1 MPQALTERVLQ
12 DKREGK
18 EPMEKISASKL
29 LAGLVPAGSI
39 PEEVQVESVTTDS
52 REVRPGCI
60 FVAFPGEK
68 FDGHDFAAK
77 ALENGAVYV
86 VVNHPVEGVPAEKAI
101 LCPDS
106 YHAMMVMGANYR
118 SQYHPKMVGVTGSV
132 GKTTTKQMT
141 YAALAGFG
149 ETIKTEGNQ
158 NNELGM
164 PRTLM
169 RIGSSTEYA
178 VIEMGMNHF
187 GEISRLTRAVAP
199 TVGLITNI
207 GVSHIENLGSRAGI
221 LQAKLEILEGMAPD
235 APLIVNMDND
245 MLRTVKLG
253 DRPLLTFAIDDQ
265 SADFTATDIAEQGST
280 TTFTVHH
287 STFTQPVTIPTVG
300 IHNVY
305 NALAA
310 MAVGYVTGVDPA
322 AAASALA
329 NYVPAGMRQNLV
341 QVGGVQVIEDCYNAS
356 PDSMRAALQTLGKL
370 PVHRRYAVL
379 GAMLELGDYA
389 KEAHTQVGKM
399 AAENGIDGVL
409 AYGADAAYI
418 VEAAKQAGLEN
429 ARLFDT
435 KEALAQSLA
444 QQVKPGDGVLF
455 KGSRGMHLEDVM
467 HTVYERWEKA

>member
-1 MPQALTERVLQ
+1 MKAFTLQEAAAALGLPQMQAQATLTDVCTDTRKIQPGSLFVCLRGER
-12 DKREGK
+12 
-18 EPMEKISASKL
+18 
-29 LAGLVPAGSI
+29 
-39 PEEVQVESVTTDS
+39 
-52 REVRPGCI
+52 
-60 FVAFPGEK
+60 
-68 FDGHDFAAK
+68 FDGHSFASQAAQLGAAALLVDHPVDADVPQLVVTDTGK
-77 ALENGAVYV
+77 ALLQLAGWYRRRFQLPV
-86 VVNHPVEGVPAEKAI
+86 VG
-101 LCPDS
+101 L
-106 YHAMMVMGANYR
+106 
-118 SQYHPKMVGVTGSV
+118 TGSV
-132 GKTTTKQMT
+132 GKTTTKEFI
-141 YAALAGFG
+141 ALVLGAKYN
-149 ETIKTEGNQ
+149 TLKTQGNL
-158 NNELGM
+158 NNE
-164 PRTLM
+164 
-169 RIGSSTEYA
+169 IGVPQMLFRLEDSHAAA

-235 APLIVNMDND
+235 APLIVNIDND

-265 SADFTATDIAEQGST
+265 RADFTATDIAEQGST

-287 STFTQPVTIPTVG
+287 STFTRPVTIPTVG

-435 KEALAQSLA
+435 KEALAQSLT
-444 QQVKPGDGVLF
+444 QQVQPGDGVLF

>member
-1 MPQALTERVLQ
+1 MKAFTLQEAAAALGLPQMQAQATLADVCTDTRKIQPGSLFVCLRGER
-12 DKREGK
+12 
-18 EPMEKISASKL
+18 
-29 LAGLVPAGSI
+29 
-39 PEEVQVESVTTDS
+39 
-52 REVRPGCI
+52 
-60 FVAFPGEK
+60 
-68 FDGHDFAAK
+68 FDGHSFASQAAQLGAAALLADHPVDADVPQLVVTDTGK
-77 ALENGAVYV
+77 ALLQLAGWYRRRFQLPV
-86 VVNHPVEGVPAEKAI
+86 VG
-101 LCPDS
+101 L
-106 YHAMMVMGANYR
+106 
-118 SQYHPKMVGVTGSV
+118 TGSV
-132 GKTTTKQMT
+132 GKTTTKEFI
-141 YAALAGFG
+141 ALVLGAKYN
-149 ETIKTEGNQ
+149 TLKTQGNL
-158 NNELGM
+158 NNE
-164 PRTLM
+164 
-169 RIGSSTEYA
+169 IGVPQMLFRLEDSHTAA

-444 QQVKPGDGVLF
+444 QQVQPGDGVLF

>member
-1 MPQALTERVLQ
+1 MKAFTLQEAAAALGLPQMQAQATLADVCTDTRKIQPGSLFVCLRGER
-12 DKREGK
+12 
-18 EPMEKISASKL
+18 
-29 LAGLVPAGSI
+29 
-39 PEEVQVESVTTDS
+39 
-52 REVRPGCI
+52 
-60 FVAFPGEK
+60 
-68 FDGHDFAAK
+68 FDGHSFASQAAQLGAA
-77 ALENGAVYV
+77 ALLVD
-86 VVNHPVEGVPAEKAI
+86 HPVDADVPQLVVTDTGKAM
-101 LCPDS
+101 LQL
-106 YHAMMVMGANYR
+106 AGWYR
-118 SQYHPKMVGVTGSV
+118 RRFQLPVVGLTGSV
-132 GKTTTKQMT
+132 GKTTTKEFI
-141 YAALAGFG
+141 ALVLGAKYN
-149 ETIKTEGNQ
+149 TLKTQGNL
-158 NNELGM
+158 NNE
-164 PRTLM
+164 
-169 RIGSSTEYA
+169 IGVPQMLFRLEDSHTAA

-444 QQVKPGDGVLF
+444 QQVQPGDGVLF

>member
-1 MPQALTERVLQ
+1 MKAFTLQEAAAALGLPQMQAQATLADVCTDTRKIQPGSLFVCLRGER
-12 DKREGK
+12 
-18 EPMEKISASKL
+18 
-29 LAGLVPAGSI
+29 
-39 PEEVQVESVTTDS
+39 
-52 REVRPGCI
+52 
-60 FVAFPGEK
+60 
-68 FDGHDFAAK
+68 FDGHSFASQAAQLGAAALLVDHPVDADVPQLVVTDTGK
-77 ALENGAVYV
+77 ALLQLAGWYRRRFQLPV
-86 VVNHPVEGVPAEKAI
+86 VG
-101 LCPDS
+101 L
-106 YHAMMVMGANYR
+106 
-118 SQYHPKMVGVTGSV
+118 TGSV
-132 GKTTTKQMT
+132 GKTTTKEFI
-141 YAALAGFG
+141 ALVLGAKYN
-149 ETIKTEGNQ
+149 TLKTQGNL
-158 NNELGM
+158 NNE
-164 PRTLM
+164 
-169 RIGSSTEYA
+169 IGVPQMLFRLEDSHTAA

-235 APLIVNMDND
+235 APLIVNIDND

-265 SADFTATDIAEQGST
+265 SADFTATDIAEQGSIT
-280 TTFTVHH
+280 AFTVHH
-287 STFTQPVTIPTVG
+287 STFIQPVTIPTVG

-444 QQVKPGDGVLF
+444 QQVQPGDGVLF

>member
-1 MPQALTERVLQ
+1 MKAFTLQEAAAALGLPQMQAQATLADVCTDTRKIQPGSLFVCLRGER
-12 DKREGK
+12 
-18 EPMEKISASKL
+18 
-29 LAGLVPAGSI
+29 
-39 PEEVQVESVTTDS
+39 
-52 REVRPGCI
+52 
-60 FVAFPGEK
+60 
-68 FDGHDFAAK
+68 FDGHSFVSQAAQLGAAALLVDHPVDADVPQLVVTDTGK
-77 ALENGAVYV
+77 ALLQLAGWYRRRFQLPV
-86 VVNHPVEGVPAEKAI
+86 VG
-101 LCPDS
+101 L
-106 YHAMMVMGANYR
+106 
-118 SQYHPKMVGVTGSV
+118 TGSV
-132 GKTTTKQMT
+132 GKTTTKEFI
-141 YAALAGFG
+141 ALVLGAKYN
-149 ETIKTEGNQ
+149 TLKTQGNL
-158 NNELGM
+158 NNE
-164 PRTLM
+164 
-169 RIGSSTEYA
+169 IGVPQMLFRLEDSHTAA

-287 STFTQPVTIPTVG
+287 SAFTQPVTIPTVG

-370 PVHRRYAVL
+370 PVRRRYAVL

-444 QQVKPGDGVLF
+444 QQVQPGDGVLF

>member
-1 MPQALTERVLQ
+1 MKAFTLQEAAAALGLPQMQAQATLADVCTDTRKIQPGSLFVCLRGER
-12 DKREGK
+12 
-18 EPMEKISASKL
+18 
-29 LAGLVPAGSI
+29 
-39 PEEVQVESVTTDS
+39 
-52 REVRPGCI
+52 
-60 FVAFPGEK
+60 
-68 FDGHDFAAK
+68 FDGHSFASQAAQLGAAALLVDHPVDADVPQLVVTDTGK
-77 ALENGAVYV
+77 ALLQLAGWYRRRFQLPV
-86 VVNHPVEGVPAEKAI
+86 VG
-101 LCPDS
+101 L
-106 YHAMMVMGANYR
+106 
-118 SQYHPKMVGVTGSV
+118 TGSV
-132 GKTTTKQMT
+132 GKTTTKEFI
-141 YAALAGFG
+141 ALVLGAKYN
-149 ETIKTEGNQ
+149 TLKTQGNL
-158 NNELGM
+158 NNE
-164 PRTLM
+164 
-169 RIGSSTEYA
+169 IGVPQMLFRLEDSHTAA

-310 MAVGYVTGVDPA
+310 MAVGYVTGVEPA

-409 AYGADAAYI
+409 AYGTDAAYI

-444 QQVKPGDGVLF
+444 QQVQPGDGVLF

>member
-1 MPQALTERVLQ
+1 MKAFTLQEAAAALGLPQMQAQATLADVCTDTRKIQPGSLFVCLRGER
-12 DKREGK
+12 
-18 EPMEKISASKL
+18 
-29 LAGLVPAGSI
+29 
-39 PEEVQVESVTTDS
+39 
-52 REVRPGCI
+52 
-60 FVAFPGEK
+60 
-68 FDGHDFAAK
+68 FDGHSFASQAAQLGAAALLVDHPVDADVPQLVVTDTGK
-77 ALENGAVYV
+77 ALLQLAGWYRRRFQLPV
-86 VVNHPVEGVPAEKAI
+86 VG
-101 LCPDS
+101 L
-106 YHAMMVMGANYR
+106 
-118 SQYHPKMVGVTGSV
+118 TGSV
-132 GKTTTKQMT
+132 GKTTTKEFI
-141 YAALAGFG
+141 ALVLGAKYN
-149 ETIKTEGNQ
+149 TLKTQGNL
-158 NNELGM
+158 NNE
-164 PRTLM
+164 
-169 RIGSSTEYA
+169 IGVPQMLFRLEDSHTAA

-245 MLRTVKLG
+245 MLRTIKLG

-444 QQVKPGDGVLF
+444 QQVQPGDGVLF

>member
-1 MPQALTERVLQ
+1 MKAFTLQEAAAALGLPQMQAQATLADVCTDTRKIQPGSLFVCLRGER
-12 DKREGK
+12 
-18 EPMEKISASKL
+18 
-29 LAGLVPAGSI
+29 
-39 PEEVQVESVTTDS
+39 
-52 REVRPGCI
+52 
-60 FVAFPGEK
+60 
-68 FDGHDFAAK
+68 FDGHSFASQAAQLGAAALLVDHPVDADVPQLVVTDTGK
-77 ALENGAVYV
+77 ALLQLAGWYRRRFQLPV
-86 VVNHPVEGVPAEKAI
+86 VG
-101 LCPDS
+101 L
-106 YHAMMVMGANYR
+106 
-118 SQYHPKMVGVTGSV
+118 TGSV
-132 GKTTTKQMT
+132 GKTTTKEFI
-141 YAALAGFG
+141 ALVLGAKYN
-149 ETIKTEGNQ
+149 TLKTQGNL
-158 NNELGM
+158 NNE
-164 PRTLM
+164 
-169 RIGSSTEYA
+169 IGVPQMLFRLEDSHTAA

-287 STFTQPVTIPTVG
+287 SAFTQPVTIPAVG

-370 PVHRRYAVL
+370 PVRRRYAVL

-444 QQVKPGDGVLF
+444 QQVQPGDGVLF

>member
-1 MPQALTERVLQ
+1 MKAFTLQEAAAALGLPQMQAQATLADVCTDTRKIQPGSLFVCLRGER
-12 DKREGK
+12 
-18 EPMEKISASKL
+18 
-29 LAGLVPAGSI
+29 
-39 PEEVQVESVTTDS
+39 
-52 REVRPGCI
+52 
-60 FVAFPGEK
+60 
-68 FDGHDFAAK
+68 FDGHSFASQAAQLGAAALLVDHPVDADVPQLVVTDTGK
-77 ALENGAVYV
+77 ALLQLAGWYRRRFQLPV
-86 VVNHPVEGVPAEKAI
+86 VG
-101 LCPDS
+101 L
-106 YHAMMVMGANYR
+106 
-118 SQYHPKMVGVTGSV
+118 TGSV
-132 GKTTTKQMT
+132 GKTTTKEFI
-141 YAALAGFG
+141 ALVLGAKYN
-149 ETIKTEGNQ
+149 TLKTQGNL
-158 NNELGM
+158 NNE
-164 PRTLM
+164 
-169 RIGSSTEYA
+169 IGVPQMLFRLEDSHTAA

-310 MAVGYVTGVDPA
+310 MAVGYVTGVNPA

-444 QQVKPGDGVLF
+444 QQVQPGDGVLF

>member
-1 MPQALTERVLQ
+1 MKAFTLQEAAAALGLPQMQAQATLADVCTDTRKIQPGSLFVCLRGER
-12 DKREGK
+12 
-18 EPMEKISASKL
+18 
-29 LAGLVPAGSI
+29 
-39 PEEVQVESVTTDS
+39 
-52 REVRPGCI
+52 
-60 FVAFPGEK
+60 
-68 FDGHDFAAK
+68 FDGHSFASQAAQLGAAALLVDHPVDADVPQLVVTDTGK
-77 ALENGAVYV
+77 ALLQLAGWYRRRFQLPV
-86 VVNHPVEGVPAEKAI
+86 VG
-101 LCPDS
+101 L
-106 YHAMMVMGANYR
+106 
-118 SQYHPKMVGVTGSV
+118 TGSV
-132 GKTTTKQMT
+132 GKTTTKEFI
-141 YAALAGFG
+141 ALVLGAKYN
-149 ETIKTEGNQ
+149 TLKTQGNL
-158 NNELGM
+158 NNE
-164 PRTLM
+164 
-169 RIGSSTEYA
+169 IGVPQMLFRLEDSHTAA

-287 STFTQPVTIPTVG
+287 SAFTQPVTIPTVG

-370 PVHRRYAVL
+370 PVRRRYAVL

-429 ARLFDT
+429 ARQFDT

-444 QQVKPGDGVLF
+444 QQVQPGDGVLF

>member
-1 MPQALTERVLQ
+1 MKAFTLQEAAAALGLPQMQAQATLADVCTDTRKIQPGSLFVCLRGER
-12 DKREGK
+12 
-18 EPMEKISASKL
+18 
-29 LAGLVPAGSI
+29 
-39 PEEVQVESVTTDS
+39 
-52 REVRPGCI
+52 
-60 FVAFPGEK
+60 
-68 FDGHDFAAK
+68 FDGHSFASQAAQLGAAALLVDHPVDADVPQLVVTDTGK
-77 ALENGAVYV
+77 ALLQLAGWYRRRFQLPV
-86 VVNHPVEGVPAEKAI
+86 VG
-101 LCPDS
+101 L
-106 YHAMMVMGANYR
+106 
-118 SQYHPKMVGVTGSV
+118 TGSV
-132 GKTTTKQMT
+132 GKTTTKEFI
-141 YAALAGFG
+141 ALVLGAKYN
-149 ETIKTEGNQ
+149 TLKTQGNL
-158 NNELGM
+158 NNE
-164 PRTLM
+164 
-169 RIGSSTEYA
+169 IGVPQMLFRLEDSHTAA

-207 GVSHIENLGSRAGI
+207 GVSHIENLGSRPGI

-235 APLIVNMDND
+235 APLIVNIDND

-265 SADFTATDIAEQGST
+265 RADFTATDIAEQGST

-287 STFTQPVTIPTVG
+287 STFTRSVTIPTVG

-418 VEAAKQAGLEN
+418 VEAAKQTGLEN

-444 QQVKPGDGVLF
+444 QQVQPGDGVLF

>member
-1 MPQALTERVLQ
+1 MKAFTLQEAAAALGLPQMQAQATLADVCTDTRKIQPGSLFVCLRGER
-12 DKREGK
+12 
-18 EPMEKISASKL
+18 
-29 LAGLVPAGSI
+29 
-39 PEEVQVESVTTDS
+39 
-52 REVRPGCI
+52 
-60 FVAFPGEK
+60 
-68 FDGHDFAAK
+68 FDGHSFASQAAQLGAAALLVDHPVDADVPQLVVTDTGK
-77 ALENGAVYV
+77 ALLQLAGWYRRRFQLPV
-86 VVNHPVEGVPAEKAI
+86 VG
-101 LCPDS
+101 L
-106 YHAMMVMGANYR
+106 
-118 SQYHPKMVGVTGSV
+118 TGSV
-132 GKTTTKQMT
+132 GKTTTKEFI
-141 YAALAGFG
+141 ALVLGAKYN
-149 ETIKTEGNQ
+149 TLKTQGNL
-158 NNELGM
+158 NNE
-164 PRTLM
+164 
-169 RIGSSTEYA
+169 IGVPQMLFRLEDSHTAA

-235 APLIVNMDND
+235 APLIVNIDND

-287 STFTQPVTIPTVG
+287 TTFTQPVTISTVG

-310 MAVGYVTGVDPA
+310 MAVGYVTGVNPA
-322 AAASALA
+322 AAAAALA

-435 KEALAQSLA
+435 KESLAQSLA
-444 QQVKPGDGVLF
+444 QQVQPGDGVLF

>member
-1 MPQALTERVLQ
+1 MKAFTLQEAAAALGLPQMQAQATLADVCTDTRKIQLGSLFVCLRGER
-12 DKREGK
+12 
-18 EPMEKISASKL
+18 
-29 LAGLVPAGSI
+29 
-39 PEEVQVESVTTDS
+39 
-52 REVRPGCI
+52 
-60 FVAFPGEK
+60 
-68 FDGHDFAAK
+68 FDGHSFASQAAQLGAAALLVDHPVDADVPQLVVTDTGK
-77 ALENGAVYV
+77 ALLQLAGWYRRRFQLPV
-86 VVNHPVEGVPAEKAI
+86 VG
-101 LCPDS
+101 L
-106 YHAMMVMGANYR
+106 
-118 SQYHPKMVGVTGSV
+118 TGSV
-132 GKTTTKQMT
+132 GKTTTKEFI
-141 YAALAGFG
+141 ALVLGAKYN
-149 ETIKTEGNQ
+149 TLKTQGNL
-158 NNELGM
+158 NNE
-164 PRTLM
+164 
-169 RIGSSTEYA
+169 IGVPQMLFRLEDSHTAA

-235 APLIVNMDND
+235 APLIVNIDND

-265 SADFTATDIAEQGST
+265 RADFTATDIAEQGST

-287 STFTQPVTIPTVG
+287 STFTRPVTIPTVG

-444 QQVKPGDGVLF
+444 QQVQPGDGVLF

>member
-1 MPQALTERVLQ
+1 MKAFTLQEAAAALGLPQMQAQATLADVYTDTRKIQPGSLFVCLRGER
-12 DKREGK
+12 
-18 EPMEKISASKL
+18 
-29 LAGLVPAGSI
+29 
-39 PEEVQVESVTTDS
+39 
-52 REVRPGCI
+52 
-60 FVAFPGEK
+60 
-68 FDGHDFAAK
+68 FDGHTFAPQAAQLGAA
-77 ALENGAVYV
+77 ALLVD
-86 VVNHPVEGVPAEKAI
+86 HPVEANVPQLVVNDTGKA
-101 LCPDS
+101 LLQL
-106 YHAMMVMGANYR
+106 AGWYR
-118 SQYHPKMVGVTGSV
+118 RRFRLPVVGLTGSV
-132 GKTTTKQMT
+132 GKTTTKEFT
-141 YAALAGFG
+141 ALVLGAKYN
-149 ETIKTEGNQ
+149 TLKTQGNL
-158 NNELGM
+158 NNE
-164 PRTLM
+164 
-169 RIGSSTEYA
+169 IGVPQMLFRLEDSHTAA

-221 LQAKLEILEGMAPD
+221 LQAKLEILEGMAPG
-235 APLIVNMDND
+235 APLIVNIDND

-265 SADFTATDIAEQGST
+265 SADFTATDIAEQRSST
-280 TTFTVHH
+280 AFTVHH

-322 AAASALA
+322 AAAAALA

-379 GAMLELGDYA
+379 GAMLELGNYA

-418 VEAAKQAGLEN
+418 VEAARQAGLEN

-435 KEALAQSLA
+435 KEALARSLA
-444 QQVKPGDGVLF
+444 QQVQPGDGVLF

>member
-1 MPQALTERVLQ
+1 MKAFTLQEAAAALGLPQMQAQATLADVCTDTRKIQPGSLFVCLRGER
-12 DKREGK
+12 
-18 EPMEKISASKL
+18 
-29 LAGLVPAGSI
+29 
-39 PEEVQVESVTTDS
+39 
-52 REVRPGCI
+52 
-60 FVAFPGEK
+60 
-68 FDGHDFAAK
+68 FDGHSFASQAAQLGAAALLVDHPVDADVPQLVVTDTGK
-77 ALENGAVYV
+77 ALLQLAGWYRRRFQLPV
-86 VVNHPVEGVPAEKAI
+86 VG
-101 LCPDS
+101 L
-106 YHAMMVMGANYR
+106 
-118 SQYHPKMVGVTGSV
+118 TGSV
-132 GKTTTKQMT
+132 GKTTTKEFI
-141 YAALAGFG
+141 ALVLGAKYN
-149 ETIKTEGNQ
+149 TLKTQGNL
-158 NNELGM
+158 NNE
-164 PRTLM
+164 
-169 RIGSSTEYA
+169 IGVPQMLFRLEDSHTAA

-235 APLIVNMDND
+235 APLIVNIDND

-310 MAVGYVTGVDPA
+310 MAVGYATGVDSA

-444 QQVKPGDGVLF
+444 QQVQPGDGVLF

>member
-1 MPQALTERVLQ
+1 MKAFTLQEAAAALGLPQMQAQATLADVCTDTRKIQPGSLFVCLRGER
-12 DKREGK
+12 
-18 EPMEKISASKL
+18 
-29 LAGLVPAGSI
+29 
-39 PEEVQVESVTTDS
+39 
-52 REVRPGCI
+52 
-60 FVAFPGEK
+60 
-68 FDGHDFAAK
+68 FDGHTFAPQAAQLGAAALLVDHPVDADVPQLVVTDTGK
-77 ALENGAVYV
+77 ALLQLAGWYRRRFRLPV
-86 VVNHPVEGVPAEKAI
+86 VG
-101 LCPDS
+101 L
-106 YHAMMVMGANYR
+106 
-118 SQYHPKMVGVTGSV
+118 TGSV
-132 GKTTTKQMT
+132 GKTTTKEFI
-141 YAALAGFG
+141 ALVLGAKYN
-149 ETIKTEGNQ
+149 TLKTQGNL
-158 NNELGM
+158 NNE
-164 PRTLM
+164 
-169 RIGSSTEYA
+169 IGVPQMLFRLEDSHTAA

-235 APLIVNMDND
+235 APLIVNVDND

-280 TTFTVHH
+280 TAFTVHH
-287 STFTQPVTIPTVG
+287 STFTQSVTIPTVG

-310 MAVGYVTGVDPA
+310 MAVGYATGVDPA
-322 AAASALA
+322 AAAAALA

-444 QQVKPGDGVLF
+444 QQVQPGDGVLF

>member
-1 MPQALTERVLQ
+1 MKAFTLQEAAAALGLPQMQAQATLADVCTDTRKIQPGSLFVCLRGER
-12 DKREGK
+12 
-18 EPMEKISASKL
+18 
-29 LAGLVPAGSI
+29 
-39 PEEVQVESVTTDS
+39 
-52 REVRPGCI
+52 
-60 FVAFPGEK
+60 
-68 FDGHDFAAK
+68 FDGHSFASQAAQLGAAALLVDHPVAADVPQLVVTDTGK
-77 ALENGAVYV
+77 ALLQLAGWYRRRFQLPV
-86 VVNHPVEGVPAEKAI
+86 VG
-101 LCPDS
+101 L
-106 YHAMMVMGANYR
+106 
-118 SQYHPKMVGVTGSV
+118 TGSV
-132 GKTTTKQMT
+132 GKTTTKEFI
-141 YAALAGFG
+141 ALVLGAKYN
-149 ETIKTEGNQ
+149 TLKTQGNL
-158 NNELGM
+158 NNE
-164 PRTLM
+164 
-169 RIGSSTEYA
+169 IGVPQMLFRLEDSHTAA

-207 GVSHIENLGSRAGI
+207 GVSHIENLGSRPGI

-235 APLIVNMDND
+235 APLIVNIDND

-265 SADFTATDIAEQGST
+265 RADFTATDIAEQGST

-287 STFTQPVTIPTVG
+287 STFTRSVTIPTVG

-444 QQVKPGDGVLF
+444 QQVQPGDGVLF

>member
-1 MPQALTERVLQ
+1 MKAFTLQEAAAALGVPQMQAQATLADVCTDTRKIQPGSLFVCLRGER
-12 DKREGK
+12 
-18 EPMEKISASKL
+18 
-29 LAGLVPAGSI
+29 
-39 PEEVQVESVTTDS
+39 
-52 REVRPGCI
+52 
-60 FVAFPGEK
+60 
-68 FDGHDFAAK
+68 FDGHSFASQAAQLGAAALLADHPVDADVPQLVVTDTGK
-77 ALENGAVYV
+77 ALLQLAGWYRRRFQLPV
-86 VVNHPVEGVPAEKAI
+86 VG
-101 LCPDS
+101 L
-106 YHAMMVMGANYR
+106 
-118 SQYHPKMVGVTGSV
+118 TGSV
-132 GKTTTKQMT
+132 GKTTTKEFI
-141 YAALAGFG
+141 ALVLGAKYN
-149 ETIKTEGNQ
+149 TLKTQGNL
-158 NNELGM
+158 NNE
-164 PRTLM
+164 
-169 RIGSSTEYA
+169 IGVPQMLFRLEDSHTAA

-310 MAVGYVTGVDPA
+310 MAVGYVTGVDSA

-444 QQVKPGDGVLF
+444 QQVQPGDGVLF

>member
-1 MPQALTERVLQ
+1 MKAFTLQEAAAALGLPQMQAQATLADVCTDTRKIQPGSLFVCLRGER
-12 DKREGK
+12 
-18 EPMEKISASKL
+18 
-29 LAGLVPAGSI
+29 
-39 PEEVQVESVTTDS
+39 
-52 REVRPGCI
+52 
-60 FVAFPGEK
+60 
-68 FDGHDFAAK
+68 FDGHSFASQAAQLGAAALLVDHPVDADVPQLVVTDTGK
-77 ALENGAVYV
+77 ALLQWAGWYRRRFQLPV
-86 VVNHPVEGVPAEKAI
+86 VG
-101 LCPDS
+101 L
-106 YHAMMVMGANYR
+106 
-118 SQYHPKMVGVTGSV
+118 TGSV
-132 GKTTTKQMT
+132 GKTTTKEFI
-141 YAALAGFG
+141 ALVLGAKYN
-149 ETIKTEGNQ
+149 TLKTQGNL
-158 NNELGM
+158 NNE
-164 PRTLM
+164 
-169 RIGSSTEYA
+169 IGVPQMLFRLEDSHTAA

-235 APLIVNMDND
+235 APLIVNIDND

-265 SADFTATDIAEQGST
+265 RADFTATDIAEQGST

-287 STFTQPVTIPTVG
+287 STFTRPVTIPTVG

-444 QQVKPGDGVLF
+444 QQVQPGDGVLF

>member
-1 MPQALTERVLQ
+1 MKAFTLQEAAAALGLPQMQAQATLADVCTDTRKIQPGSLFVCLRGER
-12 DKREGK
+12 
-18 EPMEKISASKL
+18 
-29 LAGLVPAGSI
+29 
-39 PEEVQVESVTTDS
+39 
-52 REVRPGCI
+52 
-60 FVAFPGEK
+60 
-68 FDGHDFAAK
+68 FDGHSFASQAAQLGAAALLVDHSVDADVPQLVVTDTGK
-77 ALENGAVYV
+77 ALLQLAGWYRRRFQLPV
-86 VVNHPVEGVPAEKAI
+86 VG
-101 LCPDS
+101 L
-106 YHAMMVMGANYR
+106 
-118 SQYHPKMVGVTGSV
+118 TGSV
-132 GKTTTKQMT
+132 GKTTTKEFI
-141 YAALAGFG
+141 ALVLGAKYN
-149 ETIKTEGNQ
+149 TLKTQGNL
-158 NNELGM
+158 NNE
-164 PRTLM
+164 
-169 RIGSSTEYA
+169 IGVPQMLFRLEDSHTAA

-207 GVSHIENLGSRAGI
+207 GVSHIENLGSRSGI

-435 KEALAQSLA
+435 KEALVQSLA
-444 QQVKPGDGVLF
+444 QQVQPGDGVLF

>member
-1 MPQALTERVLQ
+1 MKAFTLQEAAAALGLPQMQAQATLADVCTDTRKIQPGSLFVCLRGER
-12 DKREGK
+12 
-18 EPMEKISASKL
+18 
-29 LAGLVPAGSI
+29 
-39 PEEVQVESVTTDS
+39 
-52 REVRPGCI
+52 
-60 FVAFPGEK
+60 
-68 FDGHDFAAK
+68 FDGHSFASQAAQLGAAALLVDHPVDADVPQLVVTDTGK
-77 ALENGAVYV
+77 ALLQLAGWYRRRFQLPV
-86 VVNHPVEGVPAEKAI
+86 VG
-101 LCPDS
+101 L
-106 YHAMMVMGANYR
+106 
-118 SQYHPKMVGVTGSV
+118 TGSV
-132 GKTTTKQMT
+132 GKTTTKEFI
-141 YAALAGFG
+141 ALVLGAKYN
-149 ETIKTEGNQ
+149 TLKTQGNL
-158 NNELGM
+158 NNE
-164 PRTLM
+164 
-169 RIGSSTEYA
+169 IGVPQMLFRLEDSHTAA

-235 APLIVNMDND
+235 APLIVNIDND

-310 MAVGYVTGVDPA
+310 MAVGYVTGVDHA

-370 PVHRRYAVL
+370 PVNRRYAVL

-444 QQVKPGDGVLF
+444 QQVQPGDGVLF

>member
-1 MPQALTERVLQ
+1 MKAFTLQEAAAALGLPQMQAQATLADVCTDTRKIQPGSLFVCLRGER
-12 DKREGK
+12 
-18 EPMEKISASKL
+18 
-29 LAGLVPAGSI
+29 
-39 PEEVQVESVTTDS
+39 
-52 REVRPGCI
+52 
-60 FVAFPGEK
+60 
-68 FDGHDFAAK
+68 FDGHSFASQASQLGAAALLVDHPVDADVPQLVVTDTGK
-77 ALENGAVYV
+77 ALLQLAGWYRRRFQLPV
-86 VVNHPVEGVPAEKAI
+86 VG
-101 LCPDS
+101 L
-106 YHAMMVMGANYR
+106 
-118 SQYHPKMVGVTGSV
+118 TGSV
-132 GKTTTKQMT
+132 GKTTTKEFI
-141 YAALAGFG
+141 ALVLGAKYN
-149 ETIKTEGNQ
+149 TLKTQGNL
-158 NNELGM
+158 NNE
-164 PRTLM
+164 
-169 RIGSSTEYA
+169 IGVPQMLFRLEDSHTAA

-287 STFTQPVTIPTVG
+287 SAFTQPVTIPTVG

-370 PVHRRYAVL
+370 PVRRRYAVL

-444 QQVKPGDGVLF
+444 QQVQPGDGVLF

>member
-1 MPQALTERVLQ
+1 M
-12 DKREGK
+12 
-18 EPMEKISASKL
+18 
-29 LAGLVPAGSI
+29 
-39 PEEVQVESVTTDS
+39 
-52 REVRPGCI
+52 
-60 FVAFPGEK
+60 
-68 FDGHDFAAK
+68 
-77 ALENGAVYV
+77 
-86 VVNHPVEGVPAEKAI
+86 
-101 LCPDS
+101 
-106 YHAMMVMGANYR
+106 
-118 SQYHPKMVGVTGSV
+118 
-132 GKTTTKQMT
+132 
-141 YAALAGFG
+141 
-149 ETIKTEGNQ
+149 
-158 NNELGM
+158 
-164 PRTLM
+164 
-169 RIGSSTEYA
+169 
-178 VIEMGMNHF
+178 
-187 GEISRLTRAVAP
+187 
-199 TVGLITNI
+199 
-207 GVSHIENLGSRAGI
+207 
-221 LQAKLEILEGMAPD
+221 
-235 APLIVNMDND
+235 
-245 MLRTVKLG
+245 
-253 DRPLLTFAIDDQ
+253 TFAIDDQ

-310 MAVGYVTGVDPA
+310 MAVGYVTGVDPV

-444 QQVKPGDGVLF
+444 QQVQPGDGVLF

>member
-1 MPQALTERVLQ
+1 MKAFTLQEAAAALGLPQMQAQATLADVCTDTRKIQTGSLFVCLRGER
-12 DKREGK
+12 
-18 EPMEKISASKL
+18 
-29 LAGLVPAGSI
+29 
-39 PEEVQVESVTTDS
+39 
-52 REVRPGCI
+52 
-60 FVAFPGEK
+60 
-68 FDGHDFAAK
+68 FDGHSFASQAAQLGAAALLVDHPVDADVPQLVVTDTGK
-77 ALENGAVYV
+77 ALLQLAGWYRRRFQLPV
-86 VVNHPVEGVPAEKAI
+86 VG
-101 LCPDS
+101 L
-106 YHAMMVMGANYR
+106 
-118 SQYHPKMVGVTGSV
+118 TGSV
-132 GKTTTKQMT
+132 GKTTTKEFI
-141 YAALAGFG
+141 ALVLGAKYN
-149 ETIKTEGNQ
+149 TLKTQGNL
-158 NNELGM
+158 NNE
-164 PRTLM
+164 
-169 RIGSSTEYA
+169 IGVPQMLFRLEDSHTAA

-280 TTFTVHH
+280 TSFTVHH

-429 ARLFDT
+429 ARLFDA

-444 QQVKPGDGVLF
+444 QQVQPGDGVLF

>member
-1 MPQALTERVLQ
+1 MKAFTLQEAAAALGLPQMQAQATLADVCTDTRKIQPGSLFVCLRGER
-12 DKREGK
+12 
-18 EPMEKISASKL
+18 
-29 LAGLVPAGSI
+29 
-39 PEEVQVESVTTDS
+39 
-52 REVRPGCI
+52 
-60 FVAFPGEK
+60 
-68 FDGHDFAAK
+68 FDGHSFAPQAAQLGAAALLVDHPVDADVPQLVVTDTGK
-77 ALENGAVYV
+77 ALLQLAGWYRRRFRLPV
-86 VVNHPVEGVPAEKAI
+86 VG
-101 LCPDS
+101 L
-106 YHAMMVMGANYR
+106 
-118 SQYHPKMVGVTGSV
+118 TGSV
-132 GKTTTKQMT
+132 GKTTTKEFI
-141 YAALAGFG
+141 ALVLGAKYN
-149 ETIKTEGNQ
+149 TLKTQGNL
-158 NNELGM
+158 NNE
-164 PRTLM
+164 
-169 RIGSSTEYA
+169 IGVPQMLFRLEDSHTAA

-235 APLIVNMDND
+235 APLIVNIDND

-253 DRPLLTFAIDDQ
+253 ERPLLTFAIDDQ

-310 MAVGYVTGVDPA
+310 MAVGYATGVDPA
-322 AAASALA
+322 AAAAALA

-409 AYGADAAYI
+409 AYGADATYI

-444 QQVKPGDGVLF
+444 QQVQSGDGVLF

>member
-1 MPQALTERVLQ
+1 MKAFTLQEAAAALGLPQMQAQATLADVCTDTRKIQPGSLFVCLRGER
-12 DKREGK
+12 
-18 EPMEKISASKL
+18 
-29 LAGLVPAGSI
+29 
-39 PEEVQVESVTTDS
+39 
-52 REVRPGCI
+52 
-60 FVAFPGEK
+60 
-68 FDGHDFAAK
+68 FDGHSFASQAAQLGAAALLVDHPVDADVPQLVVTDTGK
-77 ALENGAVYV
+77 ALLQLAGWYRRRFQLPV
-86 VVNHPVEGVPAEKAI
+86 VG
-101 LCPDS
+101 L
-106 YHAMMVMGANYR
+106 
-118 SQYHPKMVGVTGSV
+118 TGSV
-132 GKTTTKQMT
+132 GKTTTKEFI
-141 YAALAGFG
+141 ALVLGAKYN
-149 ETIKTEGNQ
+149 TLKTQGNL
-158 NNELGM
+158 NNE
-164 PRTLM
+164 
-169 RIGSSTEYA
+169 IGVPQMLFRLEDSHTAA

-280 TTFTVHH
+280 TTFTVHY
-287 STFTQPVTIPTVG
+287 SAFTQPVTIPTVG

-370 PVHRRYAVL
+370 PVRRRYAVL

-444 QQVKPGDGVLF
+444 QQVQPGDGVLF

>member
-1 MPQALTERVLQ
+1 MKAFTLQEAAAALGLPQMQAQATLADVCTDTRKIQPGSLFVCLRGER
-12 DKREGK
+12 
-18 EPMEKISASKL
+18 
-29 LAGLVPAGSI
+29 
-39 PEEVQVESVTTDS
+39 
-52 REVRPGCI
+52 
-60 FVAFPGEK
+60 
-68 FDGHDFAAK
+68 FDGHSFASQAAQLGAAALLVDHPVDADVPQLVVTDTGK
-77 ALENGAVYV
+77 ALLQLAGWYRRRFQLPV
-86 VVNHPVEGVPAEKAI
+86 VG
-101 LCPDS
+101 L
-106 YHAMMVMGANYR
+106 
-118 SQYHPKMVGVTGSV
+118 TGSV
-132 GKTTTKQMT
+132 GKTTTKEFI
-141 YAALAGFG
+141 ALVLGAKYN
-149 ETIKTEGNQ
+149 TLKTQGNL
-158 NNELGM
+158 NNE
-164 PRTLM
+164 
-169 RIGSSTEYA
+169 IGVPQMLFRLEDSHTAA

-287 STFTQPVTIPTVG
+287 NTFTQPVTIPTVG

-310 MAVGYVTGVDPA
+310 MAVGYVTGVDSA

-444 QQVKPGDGVLF
+444 QQVQPGDGVLF
-455 KGSRGMHLEDVM
+455 KGSRGMQLEDVM

>member
-1 MPQALTERVLQ
+1 MKAFTLQEAAAALGLPQMQAQATLADVCTDTRKIQPGSLFVCLRGER
-12 DKREGK
+12 
-18 EPMEKISASKL
+18 
-29 LAGLVPAGSI
+29 
-39 PEEVQVESVTTDS
+39 
-52 REVRPGCI
+52 
-60 FVAFPGEK
+60 
-68 FDGHDFAAK
+68 FDGHSFASQAAQLGAAALLVDHPVDADVPQLVVTDTGK
-77 ALENGAVYV
+77 ALLQLAGWYRRRFRLPV
-86 VVNHPVEGVPAEKAI
+86 VG
-101 LCPDS
+101 L
-106 YHAMMVMGANYR
+106 
-118 SQYHPKMVGVTGSV
+118 TGSV
-132 GKTTTKQMT
+132 GKTTTKEFI
-141 YAALAGFG
+141 ALVLGAKYN
-149 ETIKTEGNQ
+149 TLKTQGNL
-158 NNELGM
+158 NNE
-164 PRTLM
+164 
-169 RIGSSTEYA
+169 IGVPQMLFRLEDSHTAA

-310 MAVGYVTGVDPA
+310 MAVGYVTGVDHVA
-322 AAASALA
+322 AAAALA

-444 QQVKPGDGVLF
+444 QQVQPGDGVLF

>member
-1 MPQALTERVLQ
+1 MKAFTLQEAAAALGLPQMQAQATLADVCTDTRKIQPGSLFVCLRGER
-12 DKREGK
+12 
-18 EPMEKISASKL
+18 
-29 LAGLVPAGSI
+29 
-39 PEEVQVESVTTDS
+39 
-52 REVRPGCI
+52 
-60 FVAFPGEK
+60 
-68 FDGHDFAAK
+68 FDGHSFASQAAQLGAAALLVDHPVDADVPQLVVTDTGK
-77 ALENGAVYV
+77 ALLQLAGWYRRRFQLPV
-86 VVNHPVEGVPAEKAI
+86 VG
-101 LCPDS
+101 L
-106 YHAMMVMGANYR
+106 
-118 SQYHPKMVGVTGSV
+118 TGSV
-132 GKTTTKQMT
+132 GKTTTKEFI
-141 YAALAGFG
+141 ALVLGAKYN
-149 ETIKTEGNQ
+149 TLKTQGNL
-158 NNELGM
+158 NNE
-164 PRTLM
+164 
-169 RIGSSTEYA
+169 IGVPQMLFRLEDSHTAA

-310 MAVGYVTGVDPA
+310 MAVGYVTGVNPA
-322 AAASALA
+322 AAAAALA

-444 QQVKPGDGVLF
+444 QQVQPGDGVLF

>member
-1 MPQALTERVLQ
+1 MKAFTLQEAAAALGLPQMQAQATLADVCTDTRKIQPGSLFVCLRGER
-12 DKREGK
+12 
-18 EPMEKISASKL
+18 
-29 LAGLVPAGSI
+29 
-39 PEEVQVESVTTDS
+39 
-52 REVRPGCI
+52 
-60 FVAFPGEK
+60 
-68 FDGHDFAAK
+68 FDGHSFASQAAQLGAAALLVDHPVDADVPQLVVTDTGK
-77 ALENGAVYV
+77 ALLQLAGWYRRRFRLPV
-86 VVNHPVEGVPAEKAI
+86 VG
-101 LCPDS
+101 L
-106 YHAMMVMGANYR
+106 
-118 SQYHPKMVGVTGSV
+118 TGSV
-132 GKTTTKQMT
+132 GKTTTKEFI
-141 YAALAGFG
+141 ALVLGAKYN
-149 ETIKTEGNQ
+149 TLKTQGNL
-158 NNELGM
+158 NNE
-164 PRTLM
+164 
-169 RIGSSTEYA
+169 IGVPQMLFRLEDSHTAA

-265 SADFTATDIAEQGST
+265 SADFTATNIAEQGST

-310 MAVGYVTGVDPA
+310 MAVGYVTGVDPVA
-322 AAASALA
+322 AAAALA

-444 QQVKPGDGVLF
+444 QQVQPGDGVLF

>member
-1 MPQALTERVLQ
+1 MKAFTLQEAAAALGLPQMQAQATLADVCTDTRKIQPGSLFVCLRGER
-12 DKREGK
+12 
-18 EPMEKISASKL
+18 
-29 LAGLVPAGSI
+29 
-39 PEEVQVESVTTDS
+39 
-52 REVRPGCI
+52 
-60 FVAFPGEK
+60 
-68 FDGHDFAAK
+68 FDGHSFASQAAQLGAAALLVDHPVDADVPQLVVTDTGK
-77 ALENGAVYV
+77 ALLQLAGWYRRRFQLPV
-86 VVNHPVEGVPAEKAI
+86 VG
-101 LCPDS
+101 L
-106 YHAMMVMGANYR
+106 
-118 SQYHPKMVGVTGSV
+118 TGSV
-132 GKTTTKQMT
+132 GKTTTKEFI
-141 YAALAGFG
+141 ALVLGAKYN
-149 ETIKTEGNQ
+149 TLKTQGNL
-158 NNELGM
+158 NNE
-164 PRTLM
+164 
-169 RIGSSTEYA
+169 IGVPQMLFRLEDSHTAA

-235 APLIVNMDND
+235 APLIVNIDND

-280 TTFTVHH
+280 TAFTVHH
-287 STFTQPVTIPTVG
+287 STFTRPVTIPTVG

-310 MAVGYVTGVDPA
+310 MAVGYVTGVDPV

-444 QQVKPGDGVLF
+444 QQVQPGDGVLF

>member
-1 MPQALTERVLQ
+1 MKAFTLQEAAAALGLPQMQAQATLADVCTDTRKIQPGSLFVCLRGER
-12 DKREGK
+12 
-18 EPMEKISASKL
+18 
-29 LAGLVPAGSI
+29 
-39 PEEVQVESVTTDS
+39 
-52 REVRPGCI
+52 
-60 FVAFPGEK
+60 
-68 FDGHDFAAK
+68 FDGHSFASQAAQLGAAALLVDHPVDADVPQLVVTDTGK
-77 ALENGAVYV
+77 ALLQLAGWYRRRFQLPV
-86 VVNHPVEGVPAEKAI
+86 VG
-101 LCPDS
+101 L
-106 YHAMMVMGANYR
+106 
-118 SQYHPKMVGVTGSV
+118 TGSV
-132 GKTTTKQMT
+132 GKTTTKEFI
-141 YAALAGFG
+141 ALVLGVKYN
-149 ETIKTEGNQ
+149 TLKTQGNL
-158 NNELGM
+158 NNE
-164 PRTLM
+164 
-169 RIGSSTEYA
+169 IGVPQMLFRLEDSHTAA

-235 APLIVNMDND
+235 APLIVNIDND

-418 VEAAKQAGLEN
+418 VDAAKQAGLEN
-429 ARLFDT
+429 ARWFDT

-444 QQVKPGDGVLF
+444 QQVQPGDGVLF

>member
-1 MPQALTERVLQ
+1 MHGYKKKPGSLFVCLRGER
-12 DKREGK
+12 
-18 EPMEKISASKL
+18 
-29 LAGLVPAGSI
+29 
-39 PEEVQVESVTTDS
+39 
-52 REVRPGCI
+52 
-60 FVAFPGEK
+60 
-68 FDGHDFAAK
+68 FDGHSFASQAAQLGAAALLVDHPVDADVPQLVVTDTGK
-77 ALENGAVYV
+77 ALLQLAGWYRRRFQLSV
-86 VVNHPVEGVPAEKAI
+86 VG
-101 LCPDS
+101 L
-106 YHAMMVMGANYR
+106 
-118 SQYHPKMVGVTGSV
+118 TGSV
-132 GKTTTKQMT
+132 GKTTTKEFI
-141 YAALAGFG
+141 ALVLGAKYN
-149 ETIKTEGNQ
+149 TLKTQGNL
-158 NNELGM
+158 NNE
-164 PRTLM
+164 
-169 RIGSSTEYA
+169 IGVPQMLFRLEDSHTAA

-287 STFTQPVTIPTVG
+287 TTFTQPVTIPTVG

-310 MAVGYVTGVDPA
+310 MAVGYVTGVDPV

-435 KEALAQSLA
+435 KESLAQSLA
-444 QQVKPGDGVLF
+444 QQVQPGDGVLF

>member
-1 MPQALTERVLQ
+1 MKAFTLQEAAAALGLPQMQAQATLADVCTDTRKIQPGSLFVCLRGER
-12 DKREGK
+12 
-18 EPMEKISASKL
+18 
-29 LAGLVPAGSI
+29 
-39 PEEVQVESVTTDS
+39 
-52 REVRPGCI
+52 
-60 FVAFPGEK
+60 
-68 FDGHDFAAK
+68 FDGHSFASQAAQLGAAALLVDHPVDADVPQLVVTDTGK
-77 ALENGAVYV
+77 ALLQLAGWYRRRFQLPV
-86 VVNHPVEGVPAEKAI
+86 VG
-101 LCPDS
+101 L
-106 YHAMMVMGANYR
+106 
-118 SQYHPKMVGVTGSV
+118 TGSV
-132 GKTTTKQMT
+132 GKTTTKEFI
-141 YAALAGFG
+141 ALVLGAKYN
-149 ETIKTEGNQ
+149 TLKTQGNL
-158 NNELGM
+158 NNE
-164 PRTLM
+164 
-169 RIGSSTEYA
+169 IGVPQMLFRLEDSHTAA

-235 APLIVNMDND
+235 APLIVNIDND

-310 MAVGYVTGVDPA
+310 MAVGYVTGVDSA

-444 QQVKPGDGVLF
+444 QQVQPGDGVLF

>member
-1 MPQALTERVLQ
+1 MKAFTLQEAAAALGLPQMQAQATLADVCTDTRKIQPGSLFVCLRGER
-12 DKREGK
+12 
-18 EPMEKISASKL
+18 
-29 LAGLVPAGSI
+29 
-39 PEEVQVESVTTDS
+39 
-52 REVRPGCI
+52 
-60 FVAFPGEK
+60 
-68 FDGHDFAAK
+68 FDGHTFAPQAAQLGAAALLVDHPVDADVPQLVVTDTGK
-77 ALENGAVYV
+77 ALLQLAGWYRRRFRLPV
-86 VVNHPVEGVPAEKAI
+86 VG
-101 LCPDS
+101 L
-106 YHAMMVMGANYR
+106 
-118 SQYHPKMVGVTGSV
+118 TGSV
-132 GKTTTKQMT
+132 GKTTTKEFI
-141 YAALAGFG
+141 ALVLGAKYN
-149 ETIKTEGNQ
+149 TLKTQGNL
-158 NNELGM
+158 NNE
-164 PRTLM
+164 
-169 RIGSSTEYA
+169 IGVPQMLFRLEDSHTAA

-235 APLIVNMDND
+235 APLIVNVDND

-280 TTFTVHH
+280 TAFTVHH
-287 STFTQPVTIPTVG
+287 SAFTQPVTIPTVG

-310 MAVGYVTGVDPA
+310 MAVGYATGVDPA
-322 AAASALA
+322 AAAAALA

-435 KEALAQSLA
+435 KEALAQALA
-444 QQVKPGDGVLF
+444 QQVQSGDGVLF

>member
-1 MPQALTERVLQ
+1 MKAFTLREAAAALGLPQMQAQAALADVCTDTRKIQPGSLFVCLRGER
-12 DKREGK
+12 
-18 EPMEKISASKL
+18 
-29 LAGLVPAGSI
+29 
-39 PEEVQVESVTTDS
+39 
-52 REVRPGCI
+52 
-60 FVAFPGEK
+60 
-68 FDGHDFAAK
+68 FDGHSFASQAAQLGAAALLVDHPVDADVPQLVVTDTGK
-77 ALENGAVYV
+77 ALLQLAGWYRRRFQLPV
-86 VVNHPVEGVPAEKAI
+86 VG
-101 LCPDS
+101 L
-106 YHAMMVMGANYR
+106 
-118 SQYHPKMVGVTGSV
+118 TGSV
-132 GKTTTKQMT
+132 GKTTTKEFI
-141 YAALAGFG
+141 ALVLGAKYN
-149 ETIKTEGNQ
+149 TLKTQGNL
-158 NNELGM
+158 NNE
-164 PRTLM
+164 
-169 RIGSSTEYA
+169 IGVPQMLFRLEDSHTAA

-235 APLIVNMDND
+235 APLIVNIDND

-310 MAVGYVTGVDPA
+310 MAVGYVTGVNPA

-389 KEAHTQVGKM
+389 KEAHTQVGQM

-444 QQVKPGDGVLF
+444 QQVQPGDGVLF

>member
-1 MPQALTERVLQ
+1 MKAFTLQEAAAALGLPQMQAQATLADVCTDTRKIQPGSLFVCLRGER
-12 DKREGK
+12 
-18 EPMEKISASKL
+18 
-29 LAGLVPAGSI
+29 
-39 PEEVQVESVTTDS
+39 
-52 REVRPGCI
+52 
-60 FVAFPGEK
+60 
-68 FDGHDFAAK
+68 FDGHSFASQAAQLGAAALLVDHPVDADVPQLVVTDTGK
-77 ALENGAVYV
+77 ALLQLAGWYRRRFRLPV
-86 VVNHPVEGVPAEKAI
+86 VG
-101 LCPDS
+101 L
-106 YHAMMVMGANYR
+106 
-118 SQYHPKMVGVTGSV
+118 TGSV
-132 GKTTTKQMT
+132 GKTTTKEFI
-141 YAALAGFG
+141 ALVLGAKYN
-149 ETIKTEGNQ
+149 TLKTQGNL
-158 NNELGM
+158 NNE
-164 PRTLM
+164 
-169 RIGSSTEYA
+169 IGVPQMLFRLEDSHTAA

-235 APLIVNMDND
+235 APLIVNIDND

-310 MAVGYVTGVDPA
+310 MAVGYVTGVDPV

-418 VEAAKQAGLEN
+418 VDAAKQAGLEN

-444 QQVKPGDGVLF
+444 QQVQPGDGVLF

>member
-1 MPQALTERVLQ
+1 MKAFTLQEAAAALGLPQMQAQATLADVCTDTRKIQPGSLFVCLRGER
-12 DKREGK
+12 
-18 EPMEKISASKL
+18 
-29 LAGLVPAGSI
+29 
-39 PEEVQVESVTTDS
+39 
-52 REVRPGCI
+52 
-60 FVAFPGEK
+60 
-68 FDGHDFAAK
+68 FDGHTFAPQAAQLGAAALLVDHPVDADVPQLVVTDTGK
-77 ALENGAVYV
+77 ALLQLAGWYRRRFRLPV
-86 VVNHPVEGVPAEKAI
+86 VG
-101 LCPDS
+101 L
-106 YHAMMVMGANYR
+106 
-118 SQYHPKMVGVTGSV
+118 TGSV
-132 GKTTTKQMT
+132 GKTTTKEFI
-141 YAALAGFG
+141 ALVLGAKYN
-149 ETIKTEGNQ
+149 TLKTQGNL
-158 NNELGM
+158 NNE
-164 PRTLM
+164 
-169 RIGSSTEYA
+169 IGVPQMLFRLEDSHTAA

-235 APLIVNMDND
+235 APLIVNVDND

-280 TTFTVHH
+280 TAFMVHH

-322 AAASALA
+322 AAAAALA

-435 KEALAQSLA
+435 KEALAQALA
-444 QQVKPGDGVLF
+444 QQVQPGDGVLF